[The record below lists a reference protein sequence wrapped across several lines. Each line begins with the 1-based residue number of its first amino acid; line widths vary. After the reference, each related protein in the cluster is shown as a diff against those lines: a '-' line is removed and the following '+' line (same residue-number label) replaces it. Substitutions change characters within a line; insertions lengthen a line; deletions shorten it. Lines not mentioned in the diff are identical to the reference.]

1 MIAQTV
7 DADIVNGIANNPD
20 VRPYI
25 GGDGHLDLTPALE
38 NPLNVALWGE
48 HGGWFYAW
56 SAPGVYEVHT
66 LVLPSGRGAW
76 ARNAAKQSLTLM
88 SERGAVMIW
97 TRIRR
102 DLRHVRAFAVMCGLR
117 SAGHASFD
125 LGDGSHDYELMIW
138 RPNPCQ

>member
-1 MIAQTV
+1 MITETV
-7 DADIVNGIANNPD
+7 DAAIVNAVANSPD

-25 GGDGHLDLTPALE
+25 GGVGYLDVTPVLE
-38 NPLNVALWGE
+38 NPLNVALWGD
-48 HGGWFYAW
+48 HGGWLYAW

-76 ARNAAKQSLTLM
+76 ARKAAKQSLAMMADRDAT
-88 SERGAVMIW
+88 MIW

-117 SAGHASFD
+117 SAGVASFD
-125 LGDGSHDYELMIW
+125 LGDGAHDYELMTW
-138 RPNPCQ
+138 RPTPCH